1 MNTEITLIFL
11 IISIFGSIAFWLMYR
26 KANNTKAQAQ
36 QYLIA
41 SLQDESLSSEE
52 RESYEKKLSGLLQ
65 KNTSKG
71 SVLISLSLA
80 LFLTAPSF
88 LLYQKY
94 GTPNAKNLLKVASIE
109 QSAPGQNSAEPQLS
123 MQDAIAQLE
132 QRLSQNPDDV
142 DGQMLYARSQVSL
155 QKYANAVAAYR
166 KANQLAP
173 NESVILT
180 ELAEAIAL
188 NNNNRSFLGESEALL
203 AQAVELEPTNQK
215 ALWLLG
221 MTFYEKKNF
230 VKTNEIWTNLYALM
244 TNEGAKEQLFEQ
256 LTEVRNKLGIDTKI
270 ISSAEGSQQKEIQEI
285 TTTANRD
292 ENSLITLQV
301 NIDDSLLNNLKDKR
315 ALLYVYTKELTGM
328 PMPIAVIRQP
338 LEQINKTF
346 PISLIFSDDNSLQP
360 SRLLSNFDNVIIGAR
375 VSFTGN
381 ATPQA
386 GDLQSTEIKID
397 LSNADNVQLTIDSVR

>member
-11 IISIFGSIAFWLMYR
+11 IISLFGLVVFWLMYR

-36 QYLIA
+36 QYLIT
-41 SLQDESLSSEE
+41 SLQDESLGAED
-52 RESYEKKLSGLLQ
+52 RRNYEKKLSGLLQ
-65 KNTSKG
+65 KSSSKG
-71 SVLISLSLA
+71 SLIISLSLA
-80 LFLTAPSF
+80 FFLTVSSF
-88 LLYQKY
+88 LLYQEY
-94 GTPNAKNLLKVASIE
+94 GTPNATNLLKVASIQ
-109 QSAPGQNSAEPQLS
+109 QSSPAQDSTAPQLS

-142 DGQMLYARSQVSL
+142 DGQMLYARSQISL
-155 QKYANAVAAYR
+155 KNYANAVAAYR
-166 KANQLAP
+166 KSNQLAP

-188 NNNNRSFLGESEALL
+188 NNNNRSFLGEPEALL

-221 MTFYEKKNF
+221 MTFYEKEDY
-230 VKTNEIWTNLYALM
+230 VKTNEIWTKLYALM
-244 TNEGAKEQLFEQ
+244 TNEGAKNQLFEQ
-256 LTEVRNKLGIDTKI
+256 ITDVRNKLGLETNIA
-270 ISSAEGSQQKEIQEI
+270 SSPDAAQQQNPTEV
-285 TTTANRD
+285 TAASID

-301 NIDDSLLNNLKDKR
+301 NIDDSLLDNLKGKR

-346 PISLIFSDDNSLQP
+346 PITLIFSDDNSLQP
-360 SRLLSNFDNVIIGAR
+360 NRMLSNFESVIIGAR
-375 VSFTGN
+375 ISFSGN

-386 GDLQSTEIKID
+386 GDLQSTEIKIE
-397 LSNADNVQLTIDSVR
+397 LSNADAVELTINSIR